1 MLVGGKNISSSPFSV
16 EVVNGC
22 DPINSTAKGPGL
34 VNGVP
39 VGEKTSFTITAK
51 DSDGNI
57 RPGGM
62 DNFVIEIT
70 DADFEKISPSITDN
84 GDGTYLVEYTPK
96 IEGKHKISISIE
108 GRQIEGA
115 PYIVTATAG
124 VDPEKTFATGLG
136 LTDGIP
142 NGEKTSFTI
151 TSKSADGTIRGK
163 YNDLDEFTVSMLF
176 KIPYKCSDQNCVS
189 K

>member
-1 MLVGGKNISSSPFSV
+1 V

-34 VNGVP
+34 INGVP
-39 VGEKTSFTITAK
+39 VGEKTSFTITAR

-62 DNFVIEIT
+62 DNFTVDIT
-70 DADFEKISPSITDN
+70 DANFEKISPSIIDN

-96 IEGKHKISISIE
+96 IEGKHKIAVSVE
-108 GRQIEGA
+108 GQQIGDS
-115 PYIVTATAG
+115 PFIVTATAG
-124 VDPEKTFATGLG
+124 VDPEQTSAKGPG

-142 NGEKTSFTI
+142 NGEKTNFTI
-151 TSKSADGTIRGK
+151 TSKGADGTVRSQ
-163 YNDLDEFTVSMLF
+163 YNDLDEFIVSIF
-176 KIPYKCSDQNCVS
+176 DRITYK
-189 K
+189 